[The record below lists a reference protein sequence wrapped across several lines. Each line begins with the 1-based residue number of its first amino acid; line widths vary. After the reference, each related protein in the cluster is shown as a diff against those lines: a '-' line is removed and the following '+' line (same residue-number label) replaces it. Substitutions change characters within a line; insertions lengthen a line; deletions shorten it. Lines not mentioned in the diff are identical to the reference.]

1 VLAVP
6 ATIVVAL
13 VAAGVIGLSRDGN
26 RATSAGSAV
35 ELQTFSAATAPSE
48 AAAPPATRS
57 VAPVAKDAATGSTI
71 APAPGQLQRFE
82 AELGLRVDDVDALSG
97 ATKQAQQIAHDH
109 GGTVASLQY
118 DAPSAGVGT
127 AQITLRIPTAQVE
140 DALAELSQLGTI
152 VGQRYGI
159 QDLQQQADSLQT
171 QIEQTQRRIAQILT
185 QLESTTLSNENRVV
199 LQSRLDAA
207 RLKLTGLRESLRST
221 RAEAA
226 TSTVNVT
233 LTTEEIEAVPVGG
246 SRLDGIKDV
255 LAWEAAARAELGR
268 PQRQLGPHR
277 RASALLARDAEPP
290 SERLDPVRQ
299 PPQAGS
305 LVGVRA
311 ADAVVGDLDDEHPVV
326 TSEVDPRQ
334 ARRRVLGDVGERL
347 RHDVERGGLD
357 RLGEPR
363 GRQAVHL
370 HRQRRARGER
380 LHGRGE
386 TVVGEDRRMDPAG
399 ELTELLESHR
409 QLLAR
414 LRDQLRGRRGV
425 VGQP

>member
-1 VLAVP
+1 MSETLLHEIRATKPEAPSALRERVRTLSVQEPVREPFFDRLRFTWGWRRLVLAVP
-6 ATIVVAL
+6 ATVVVAL
-13 VAAGVIGLSRDGN
+13 VAAGVIGISRDGS
-26 RATSAGSAV
+26 RATSAGSAA

-57 VAPVAKDAATGSTI
+57 AAPAAPAAKDAATGSTI

-82 AELGLRVDDVDALSG
+82 AELGLRVDDVDALSD

-185 QLESTTLSNENRVV
+185 QLESATLSNENRVV
-199 LQSRLDAA
+199 LQSRLNAA

-255 LAWEAAARAELGR
+255 LAWEAIAVLYALVVAGPFIVLGV
-268 PQRQLGPHR
+268 LVWL
-277 RASALLARDAEPP
+277 AL
-290 SERLDPVRQ
+290 RL
-299 PPQAGS
+299 
-305 LVGVRA
+305 
-311 ADAVVGDLDDEHPVV
+311 
-326 TSEVDPRQ
+326 
-334 ARRRVLGDVGERL
+334 RRRQ
-347 RHDVERGGLD
+347 VETR
-357 RLGEPR
+357 
-363 GRQAVHL
+363 
-370 HRQRRARGER
+370 
-380 LHGRGE
+380 
-386 TVVGEDRRMDPAG
+386 
-399 ELTELLESHR
+399 LLE
-409 QLLAR
+409 QN
-414 LRDQLRGRRGV
+414 
-425 VGQP
+425 

>member
-1 VLAVP
+1 MSEPLLYEIRATKPEAPSALRERVRALAVQEPVREPFLDRIRFTWGWRRLVLAVP
-6 ATIVVAL
+6 ATVVVAL
-13 VAAGVIGLSRDGN
+13 VAAGVVGLSRDGAGRD
-26 RATSAGSAV
+26 RAASAGSAT
-35 ELQTFSAATAPSE
+35 ELQTFSAATAPSDAGAPLSR
-48 AAAPPATRS
+48 AAAPA
-57 VAPVAKDAATGSTI
+57 AKDAATGSTI

-82 AELGLRVDDVDALSG
+82 AELGLRVDDVDALSD

-140 DALAELSQLGTI
+140 SALAELSQLGTI

-185 QLESTTLSNENRVV
+185 QLESATLSNENRVV
-199 LQSRLDAA
+199 LQSRLNAA

-255 LAWEAAARAELGR
+255 LAWEAIAVLYALVVAGPFIVLGV
-268 PQRQLGPHR
+268 LVWL
-277 RASALLARDAEPP
+277 AL
-290 SERLDPVRQ
+290 RL
-299 PPQAGS
+299 
-305 LVGVRA
+305 
-311 ADAVVGDLDDEHPVV
+311 
-326 TSEVDPRQ
+326 
-334 ARRRVLGDVGERL
+334 RRRQ
-347 RHDVERGGLD
+347 VETR
-357 RLGEPR
+357 
-363 GRQAVHL
+363 
-370 HRQRRARGER
+370 
-380 LHGRGE
+380 
-386 TVVGEDRRMDPAG
+386 
-399 ELTELLESHR
+399 LLE
-409 QLLAR
+409 QN
-414 LRDQLRGRRGV
+414 
-425 VGQP
+425 

>member
-1 VLAVP
+1 MSDTLLREIRATKPEAPSALRERVRALSVQQPVREPFLDRLRFTWGWRRLVLAVP
-6 ATIVVAL
+6 ATVVVAL

-26 RATSAGSAV
+26 RATSAGSAA
-35 ELQTFSAATAPSE
+35 ELQTFSAATAPAE
-48 AAAPPATRS
+48 AAAPPAARS

-82 AELGLRVDDVDALSG
+82 AELGLRVDDVDALSD

-185 QLESTTLSNENRVV
+185 QLESATLSNENRVV
-199 LQSRLDAA
+199 LQSRLNAA
-207 RLKLTGLRESLRST
+207 RLKLAGLRESLRST

-255 LAWEAAARAELGR
+255 LAWEAIAVLYTLVVAGPFLVLGV
-268 PQRQLGPHR
+268 LVWL
-277 RASALLARDAEPP
+277 AL
-290 SERLDPVRQ
+290 RL
-299 PPQAGS
+299 
-305 LVGVRA
+305 
-311 ADAVVGDLDDEHPVV
+311 
-326 TSEVDPRQ
+326 
-334 ARRRVLGDVGERL
+334 RRRQ
-347 RHDVERGGLD
+347 VETR
-357 RLGEPR
+357 
-363 GRQAVHL
+363 
-370 HRQRRARGER
+370 
-380 LHGRGE
+380 
-386 TVVGEDRRMDPAG
+386 
-399 ELTELLESHR
+399 LLE
-409 QLLAR
+409 QN
-414 LRDQLRGRRGV
+414 
-425 VGQP
+425 